1 MSMQNSNSQRSR
13 SAQQE
18 WEDEDQEPPL
28 SFRRPLAFSVVRP
41 VPSSNRSAVASSS
54 RSQYLPNPAFRP
66 SISHPT
72 ESLLPRADPNIPT
85 PLIAPSVPYPVPPPT
100 FGSQGSGS
108 KSQHR
113 PTPVGR
119 SSLQFSSPNHAPP
132 PPPPFQYN
140 NIPRSHSY
148 EAERRASL
156 AKRVMQASNAALVAE
171 RAVHNA
177 ESDFEKACQIVGK
190 HAEVLAKAQEEL
202 NQVYILWHV
211 RIAKSREVEKE
222 KEEVATE
229 MAGLLVAGGG
239 QSHSGVEAQS
249 HAEATTKASGAGA
262 TGESR
267 NDKGK
272 GKEKETEASKE
283 NSEPSKRGQPR
294 RSQRAQ
300 SSEGA
305 GIVVGDGDQVANPST
320 AALLTPQPPTTTRKR
335 TRASLAAAEVNA
347 PSAATGIS
355 AATSSAL
362 GQQVGSEETNVEQS
376 ESVAQL
382 GRGKRRK
389 QTT

>member
-1 MSMQNSNSQRSR
+1 M
-13 SAQQE
+13 
-18 WEDEDQEPPL
+18 
-28 SFRRPLAFSVVRP
+28 
-41 VPSSNRSAVASSS
+41 
-54 RSQYLPNPAFRP
+54 
-66 SISHPT
+66 
-72 ESLLPRADPNIPT
+72 
-85 PLIAPSVPYPVPPPT
+85 PPPT

-132 PPPPFQYN
+132 PPPPPPPPFQYN
-140 NIPRSHSY
+140 NIPRSLSY

-222 KEEVATE
+222 KEDVATE

-272 GKEKETEASKE
+272 GKEKETVASKE
-283 NSEPSKRGQPR
+283 NSEPSKRSQPR

-305 GIVVGDGDQVANPST
+305 GIVVGDGDQVPNPST
-320 AALLTPQPPTTTRKR
+320 AANLTPQPAATTRKR
-335 TRASLAAAEVNA
+335 TRSSLAAAEA
-347 PSAATGIS
+347 ITPGAATGTS

-362 GQQVGSEETNVEQS
+362 LAAEGHQVGSEETNVEQS

-389 QTT
+389 KAT